1 MKKKCVPI
9 VLALMLAFSNTSIY
23 AASTSSAAS
32 TSAAAEEEGDDILTV
47 DEALSMAISH
57 SSTLKSLYEQ
67 NEINELSAD
76 DTRTSLVN
84 SSEYVDVTNLNVEL
98 KNLMNNI
105 KNYGT
110 NVEIEK
116 EKIRLNII
124 ELFASIINAEDA
136 IDLYEDEIELNEREL
151 KIAEVKNSLGLL
163 SQTEYNGLITEN
175 ESVKSSKQSLESALD
190 EAYSSLNQILG
201 QDIDTKYTVEL
212 DVEYEPL
219 GDVDLSYAIT
229 KASTSSHS
237 IKELE
242 EAAEIAGY
250 QLDVYSVEYSG
261 GYKESAQNNYAQA
274 IRELTDA
281 KTQMEASVKSLYNS
295 IISAETTYNNN
306 LASLE
311 QQKQELE
318 VKKVQLELGKITQ
331 LEYDQAEYQIRQLE
345 NTIKQSVYSHYV
357 DLCKFNNPDLI

>member
-1 MKKKCVPI
+1 MKKKCVPLL
-9 VLALMLAFSNTSIY
+9 LAIMLAFTNGSVY
-23 AASTSSAAS
+23 AASTQS
-32 TSAAAEEEGDDILTV
+32 TSSSSTTTQEDDDVLTV
-47 DEALSMAISH
+47 DEALSKAIAY

-67 NEINELSAD
+67 KEINELSAD

-84 SSEYVDVTNLNVEL
+84 SSEYIDLTNLNVEL
-98 KNLMNNI
+98 KNLMYNI
-105 KNYGT
+105 QNYGT

-136 IDLYEDEIELNEREL
+136 IDLYEEEIELNEREL

-163 SQTEYNGLITEN
+163 SQTEYNGLVTEN
-175 ESVKSSKQSLESALD
+175 ETVKSTKQSLESALD
-190 EAYSSLNQILG
+190 EAYASLNQILG

-212 DVEYEPL
+212 NIEYEPL
-219 GDVDLSYAIT
+219 GDVDLDYAIA
-229 KASTSSHS
+229 KATTNSQS
-237 IKELE
+237 IKDLE

-250 QLDVYSVEYSG
+250 KVDVYSVEYSG
-261 GYKESAQNNYAQA
+261 GYEESVRNSYAQA
-274 IRELTDA
+274 TRELADA
-281 KTQMEASVKSLYNS
+281 KTSMEVNLKSLYNN
-295 IISAETTYNNN
+295 IVSAETTYNNN
-306 LASLE
+306 LASLA

-331 LEYDQAEYQIRQLE
+331 LEYDQAEYQINQLE

-357 DLCKFNNPDLI
+357 DVCRFNNPDLM

>member
-1 MKKKCVPI
+1 MKKKCVPL
-9 VLALMLAFSNTSIY
+9 VLAFMLAFSNASVY
-23 AASTSSAAS
+23 AASTSTAAS
-32 TSAAAEEEGDDILTV
+32 TSASEQEDDGILTV
-47 DEALSMAISH
+47 DEALTKAIAYSR
-57 SSTLKSLYEQ
+57 TLKSLYEQ
-67 NEINELSAD
+67 NEINELTAD

-98 KNLMNNI
+98 KNLMYNI
-105 KNYGT
+105 QNYGT

-124 ELFASIINAEDA
+124 ELFASIISAEDA
-136 IDLYEDEIELNEREL
+136 VDLYDEKIELNEREL

-163 SQTEYNGLITEN
+163 SQTEYNALVTEN

-190 EAYSSLNQILG
+190 SAYTSLNQILG
-201 QDIDTKYTVEL
+201 QNIDTKYVVQL
-212 DVEYEPL
+212 DIEYEPL
-219 GDVDLSYAIT
+219 GDVDLNYAIT
-229 KASTSSHS
+229 KASTSSQT
-237 IKELE
+237 IKKLE
-242 EAAEIAGY
+242 EAAEIAEY

-274 IRELTDA
+274 TRELADA
-281 KTQMEASVKSLYNS
+281 KTEMEANVKNLYNS

-331 LEYDQAEYQIRQLE
+331 LEYDQAEYQIKELE

-357 DLCKFNNPDLI
+357 DVCKFNNPDLI